1 MLEEEKKPVDD
12 VYLDLKKAF
21 DKVPFISYKRQLKFY
36 GIQDILLDWIEAFF
50 MDRAQCVS
58 IGGECSEDVTVMNG
72 VPQGSVLSKAK
83 SYIICLLMICQKF
96 RNASSRFL
104 LMTLRCTMIVICSL
118 MEIEICCKTA

>member
-72 VPQGSVLSKAK
+72 VPQGSVLS
-83 SYIICLLMICQKF
+83 L
-96 RNASSRFL
+96 
-104 LMTLRCTMIVICSL
+104 SL
-118 MEIEICCKTA
+118 IHI